1 MAHIS
6 EFSWVKKIS
15 HPKEVFKIGDEVE
28 CMILSY
34 DLEQGRISLG
44 IKQVLKIHGIKL
56 MKSILLEHR
65 LKEKSQKLLM
75 QEHLLNLKK
84 ESADSSML
92 MIFHGQRKLRIH
104 FLF

>member
-44 IKQVLKIHGIKL
+44 IKQV
-56 MKSILLEHR
+56 
-65 LKEKSQKLLM
+65 
-75 QEHLLNLKK
+75 
-84 ESADSSML
+84 
-92 MIFHGQRKLRIH
+92 F
-104 FLF
+104 